1 MKRIG
6 YVIEEAVQMSNLE
19 EAFDTVVRG
28 TKRKQSREGRWLV
41 ANRESF
47 LSGVAAEISS
57 GHIDLGKSHET
68 VIVEAG
74 KERRL

>member
-6 YVIEEAVQMSNLE
+6 YVIEEAIQMSNLE

-28 TKRKQSREGRWLV
+28 TRRKQSREGRWLI

-47 LSGVAAEISS
+47 LRGVAEEIKN
-57 GHIDLGKSHET
+57 GHIDLGKSHERE
-68 VIVEAG
+68 IV
-74 KERRL
+74 

>member
-28 TKRKQSREGRWLV
+28 TKASLRCLMRSRLKP
-41 ANRESF
+41 SY
-47 LSGVAAEISS
+47 AAKSMQEV
-57 GHIDLGKSHET
+57 KPNTNSHE
-68 VIVEAG
+68 
-74 KERRL
+74 KRLL